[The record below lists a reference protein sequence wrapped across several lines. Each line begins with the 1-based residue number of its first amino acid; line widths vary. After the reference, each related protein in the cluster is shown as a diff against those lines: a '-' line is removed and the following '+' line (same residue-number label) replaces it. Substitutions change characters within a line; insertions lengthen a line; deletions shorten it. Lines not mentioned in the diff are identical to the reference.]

1 MQAMASVTP
10 PSESPGGHEDSEAAA
25 TGRRGGRFPR
35 PPVHPIL
42 LALYPV
48 LFLYGENLGEAT
60 PSDLI
65 APLVVVALVAAVVYA
80 IARLALGSGRAALAT
95 SLLVIVFFGY
105 GRVLD
110 AVRGTPVAGGR
121 LLVVAAAVVLV
132 GLAAVVLVRR
142 DWSRLNRAVDV
153 LSAVVV
159 LVTLSGILAYE
170 VPRAFRGPVRF
181 DSPTPVATQ
190 GGKRD
195 VYYIVIEDIGAPK
208 TLQKYYGLKDPS
220 VFDWLEE
227 LGFVVAE
234 DSKTNYGKTIHMLA
248 STMNMEYLDE
258 VAASVGTGSSDY
270 HPLYDL
276 VDDNAVGRFM
286 KSAGYRYVHIG
297 SWWDPTERSSI
308 ADVNFGI
315 AAPSDFTSALLKT
328 TILPEVTARLKRF
341 GIKLPTSV
349 ELSGDQAQY
358 DGAIYGFQKLEEQI
372 ATPGPKFV
380 FAHFLIPHDPYV
392 FGPDGTFVTP
402 EERAKM
408 TPAER
413 FLGQALYTNS
423 RLEEIARKLLAGP
436 EADRPIVII
445 QTDEGPNPPRYEL
458 DDAAFDWTTATQDEL
473 DIKYPILNAFYLPGV
488 DPTKIDPS
496 ISTVNTFRLVLSEY
510 FGADLPLLPD
520 RIYVYRNKSHPY
532 EFSEI
537 TDRFGD

>member
-1 MQAMASVTP
+1 MESVTP
-10 PSESPGGHEDSEAAA
+10 PPERDPDGTDSDIVSPAP
-25 TGRRGGRFPR
+25 RRRVLRRVPI
-35 PPVHPIL
+35 HPIL
-42 LALYPV
+42 LAIYPI

-60 PSDLI
+60 PSDMI
-65 APLVVVALVAAVVYA
+65 APLMIVGLVTALVYA
-80 IARLALGSGRAALAT
+80 IARVVLGTGRAALAT
-95 SLLVIVFFGY
+95 SLLVVVFFGY

-110 AVRGTPVAGGR
+110 AVRGTPIAGGR
-121 LLVVAAAVVLV
+121 LLVVAAVVVLV
-132 GLAAVVLVRR
+132 GLAAVVLIRR
-142 DWSRLNRAVDV
+142 DWSRVNRALDL
-153 LSAVVV
+153 LSIIVV
-159 LVTLSGILAYE
+159 LVTLSGILVYE
-170 VPRAFRGPVRF
+170 VPLAFRGPVRL

-190 GGKRD
+190 GGRRD

-208 TLQKYYGLKDPS
+208 TLQKYYGLKDPGI
-220 VFDWLEE
+220 FDWLDE
-227 LGFVVAE
+227 LGFVVAG

-248 STMNMEYLDE
+248 STMNMDYLDE

-270 HPLYDL
+270 HPLYGL

-286 KSAGYRYVHIG
+286 KSAGYRYIHIG

-423 RLEEIARKLLAGP
+423 RLEEIAR
-436 EADRPIVII
+436 
-445 QTDEGPNPPRYEL
+445 
-458 DDAAFDWTTATQDEL
+458 
-473 DIKYPILNAFYLPGV
+473 
-488 DPTKIDPS
+488 
-496 ISTVNTFRLVLSEY
+496 
-510 FGADLPLLPD
+510 
-520 RIYVYRNKSHPY
+520 
-532 EFSEI
+532 
-537 TDRFGD
+537 